1 MAVDEKIVKRIAHL
15 ARMQL
20 DDTDVAPMMHE
31 LNGILGWIEQLEEV
45 ETGTIPAMTS
55 VVSQK
60 LKWRADVVNQPEL
73 TGGARQAAVLA
84 NAADAQ
90 FGFFS
95 VPKVIE

>member
-15 ARMQL
+15 ARLQL
-20 DDTDVAPMMHE
+20 DEADVTPMMHE
-31 LNGILGWIEQLEEV
+31 LNGILGWIEQLSEV
-45 ETGTIPAMTS
+45 ETGNIPPMTS

-60 LKWRADVVNQPEL
+60 LKWREDVVNQPEL
-73 TGGARQAAVLA
+73 TGGARQAEILA
-84 NAADAQ
+84 NATDAQ